1 MEIQF
6 PETLINRKQF
16 FFGHDKI
23 ASENWISTSMPD
35 GNILSTH
42 PDLECTQVTK
52 NGFQVTLLGYLLD
65 PNRVQD
71 GNEQILTRLCE
82 TANTIP
88 QLIDLTDPL
97 SGRWILFIYHLE
109 EAVVMNDPAG
119 LRAVF
124 YYLDSVGKVWL
135 ASQPGLLAQK
145 FGLQVSPEAAE
156 FITSPR
162 YLQRKERWFTGDS
175 SLFAKVQ
182 HLLPNHL
189 FDLKSKTVRRFW
201 PTQPLQR
208 ISLEQ
213 GVEQVA
219 SILKNSV
226 LSAHHRGPLAM
237 SMSSGVDSRMI
248 FSACKDLSPEIYFFS
263 MMYRSHTE
271 ESDDIRVPRAI
282 AKQLNL
288 THHVLDSRGEM
299 GEKFKP
305 IYSQQVTGIDYDWG
319 AIVEQRNEFVP
330 RNSLVLKGSISEI
343 VRCRYFATGAY
354 PYRVTLPR
362 MVNLMNVGYTS
373 LVYDTLQGWM
383 REAIGCET
391 LNYRLLDLL
400 SWECEVGNY
409 ISLGQ
414 MLYDLAQEDFCPLN
428 NRQLLRLM
436 LGVDEKYR
444 SYPLHIMERKVIGY
458 LWPELLEF
466 PFTPSRKLPQ
476 KSLRDNQFLQWLK
489 YFLLENKKNRLEK

>member
-1 MEIQF
+1 MENRF
-6 PETLINRKQF
+6 PDTLINRKQF
-16 FFGHDKI
+16 FFGPEKFS
-23 ASENWISTSMPD
+23 SENWISTSMLG

-42 PDLECTQVTK
+42 PDLECVQVAR
-52 NGFQVTLLGYLLD
+52 NGFQVTLLGYWLD
-65 PNRVQD
+65 PNQVQD
-71 GNEQILTRLCE
+71 GNEQILIRLCE
-82 TANTIP
+82 TAKTTQ
-88 QLIDLTDPL
+88 QLMDLTDSL
-97 SGRWILFIYHLE
+97 SGRWILFVYHGE
-109 EAVVMNDPAG
+109 DSVIFNDPAG
-119 LRAVF
+119 LRTI
-124 YYLDSVGKVWL
+124 YYYQDSDGKAWL
-135 ASQPGLLAQK
+135 ASQPGLLGQK
-145 FGLQVSPEAAE
+145 FGLQVSAEAAE
-156 FITSPR
+156 FMASPR

-175 SLFAKVQ
+175 SLYAEVR

-189 FDLKSKTVRRFW
+189 YDLKSKTVRRFW
-201 PTQPLQR
+201 PIQPLQR
-208 ISLEQ
+208 ISLEE

-219 SILKNSV
+219 GILKNSV
-226 LSAHHRGPLAM
+226 ISAHNRGPLAM

-248 FSACKDLSPEIYFFS
+248 FSACKDLAPDIYFFS

-282 AKQLNL
+282 AKKLNL

-299 GEKFKP
+299 AEEFKP
-305 IYSQQVTGIDYDWG
+305 IYKQQVTGIDYDWG
-319 AIVEQRNEFVP
+319 AIVEQRRDFVP
-330 RNSLVLKGSISEI
+330 GHSLVLKGSISEI

-362 MVNLMNVGYTS
+362 MVNLMNVGYTP
-373 LVYDTLQGWM
+373 LVYDTLQEWM
-383 REAIGCET
+383 KEAIGCEK
-391 LNYRLLDLL
+391 LNYQLLDLL

-409 ISLGQ
+409 ISMGQ

-444 SYPLHIMERKVIGY
+444 SYPTHIMERKVIQS

-476 KSLRDNQFLQWLK
+476 KGLRDNQFLQWLK
-489 YFLLENKKNRLEK
+489 YLLLENKKSRLEK